1 MGLFIFLS
9 FHNNQQHAV
18 LIFINLC
25 VIVKTEEKKNVEK
38 NIFTTLFPLFRFEGS
53 FKSQQ
58 NCFA

>member
-9 FHNNQQHAV
+9 FHNNQQHAG

-38 NIFTTLFPLFRFEGS
+38 IQ
-53 FKSQQ
+53 KM
-58 NCFA
+58 